1 MCAGEM
7 HGTQLLEQIQEVL
20 RYLHTYILTHKYLE
34 KRDKNE
40 IGIDKQEHR

>member
-7 HGTQLLEQIQEVL
+7 HGTQFLEQLQEVL
-20 RYLHTYILTHKYLE
+20 RYTCE